1 LDDRLPRRMR
11 GIALSR
17 AGWSRYKDTVPQKLP
32 FLAAGV
38 GKGAKSRIRLH
49 EDRK

>member
-1 LDDRLPRRMR
+1 MIGLSRVR
-11 GIALSR
+11 GI
-17 AGWSRYKDTVPQKLP
+17 RYKDTTPQKLP

>member
-1 LDDRLPRRMR
+1 MI
-11 GIALSR
+11 GLSR
-17 AGWSRYKDTVPQKLP
+17 AGAIRYKDTTPKKLP